1 MVGVLEQN
9 DYILEK
15 YEKEIQL
22 VNKKDDVEV
31 ANKSNEVNKCRYWRN
46 KTIFRHFRLCYDI
59 NGIESGKN
67 NEFNT
72 QWKLWW
78 NQQSTNALKT
88 DDTVQSKETVL
99 SYNKTDLNSPL
110 KSEESFFTKN
120 LTRAACSGT

>member
-59 NGIESGKN
+59 NGIESGKTMSSTLSEN
-67 NEFNT
+67 CDETN
-72 QWKLWW
+72 K
-78 NQQSTNALKT
+78 STNALKT

-110 KSEESFFTKN
+110 KSEESFFTRN
-120 LTRAACSGT
+120 LNKSSV

>member
-9 DYILEK
+9 DCILEK

-59 NGIESGKN
+59 NGIESGKK
-67 NEFNT
+67 
-72 QWKLWW
+72 QW
-78 NQQSTNALKT
+78 
-88 DDTVQSKETVL
+88 VQHSVKIVM
-99 SYNKTDLNSPL
+99 KP
-110 KSEESFFTKN
+110 TKVVR
-120 LTRAACSGT
+120 L